1 MKEEKFIFLSADN
14 KTTIHGTWW
23 EPEQLP
29 KAVLQIS
36 HGLTEY
42 GQRYRDFAE
51 FLTRYG
57 YAVAA
62 NDVIGH
68 GKSVTP
74 GEEPVHIEKWEDTVK
89 DFETCRRK
97 TGERFGDLPYYT
109 MGFSLG
115 SFILQSY
122 LTEHAAGIQGIILAG
137 TGMIPDFQLKAAK
150 AYVKYIGKKAGM
162 NRKDPRIH
170 ELSFGTYNKHF
181 DGGKKAFSWLYA
193 DETCRL
199 AYEKEQKGSEDMT
212 CGFFYQFLSGMEY
225 VNRHRKKLKL
235 QAPVLLISGSQDP
248 VGDFGKGVEKLYSRY
263 RKMGITAD
271 LKLIPGYRHDILHDR
286 CGRKVWEYIR
296 EWMER
301 KDAWG

>member
-51 FLTRYG
+51 FLIRYG

-181 DGGKKAFSWLYA
+181 DGGKKVFSWLYA

-199 AYEKEQKGSEDMT
+199 AYEKEQKGSEDM
-212 CGFFYQFLSGMEY
+212 
-225 VNRHRKKLKL
+225 V
-235 QAPVLLISGSQDP
+235 
-248 VGDFGKGVEKLYSRY
+248 SR
-263 RKMGITAD
+263 
-271 LKLIPGYRHDILHDR
+271 
-286 CGRKVWEYIR
+286 
-296 EWMER
+296 
-301 KDAWG
+301 